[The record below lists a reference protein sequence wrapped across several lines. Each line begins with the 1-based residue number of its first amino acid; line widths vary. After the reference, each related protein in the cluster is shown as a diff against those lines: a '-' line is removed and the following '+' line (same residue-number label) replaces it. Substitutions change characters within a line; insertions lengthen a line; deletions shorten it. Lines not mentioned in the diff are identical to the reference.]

1 MMRISIPATS
11 GLQRVRKK
19 IARRTFEFQKE
30 LFQFTRKHTTETQQL
45 LLIIGCQRS
54 GTTLMS
60 ETLGKDWNAKI
71 YPEHSNLSSGDEVDQ
86 LRLNPLT
93 VVARTL
99 DRERFPLVVLKP
111 LVETQNADRLLEFF
125 HQARAIWMYRHYKD
139 VAASNLKRFGSGNG
153 IKNLRYIVQ
162 DDAKNWR
169 SERVPPDVRELI
181 KTYFSETMNPYDAAA
196 LFWYVRN
203 RYYFDLGL
211 DKHPR
216 VMKCQYSDF
225 VTSPGQTIQAVYRFV
240 DRPYPGDGIL
250 SEIHSTSIGKG
261 RVVELSP
268 EIDNLCNELWLRLN
282 RGDTMT
288 GKAGPFL

>member
-1 MMRISIPATS
+1 MRISLPDTS
-11 GLQRVRKK
+11 GLRRVRKK
-19 IARRTFEFQKE
+19 VVRRTFDFQKE
-30 LFQFTRKHTTETQQL
+30 LFQLTRPATAETRRL

-71 YPEHSNLSSGDEVDQ
+71 YPEHSILSSGDRVDR
-86 LRLNPLT
+86 LRLNPLD
-93 VVARTL
+93 VVARSL
-99 DRERFPLVVLKP
+99 ERERFPLVVLKP

-125 HQARAIWMYRHYKD
+125 HQARAIWMYSHYKD

-162 DDAKNWR
+162 DNAQNWR
-169 SERVPPDVRELI
+169 SERVSPDVRALI

-196 LFWYVRN
+196 LFWYTRN
-203 RYYFDLGL
+203 RYYFDLSL
-211 DKHPR
+211 DVHPR
-216 VMKCQYSDF
+216 VMRCQYSNF
-225 VTSPGQTIQAVYRFV
+225 VTSPGQTIQGVYRFV
-240 DRPYPGDGIL
+240 DWPYPGDGIL

-268 EIDNLCNELWLRLN
+268 EIDKLCNELWLRFN
-282 RGDTMT
+282 HEPDG
-288 GKAGPFL
+288 G